1 MHYEGTDNSIS
12 KSDDGT
18 YTKSTPWSGLKFVL
32 DYDPIDTYVVS
43 YTLEKT
49 DGALQNIGGH
59 AKSFEI
65 KEYNVY
71 TEGGELIGATTE
83 DRLALNNEYNKI
95 KVVAKYNKIT
105 PETEDGSPYIFIQ
118 PNRGLNGS
126 ISFKITDLTV
136 KIEGEYLGYTDT
148 NFVSP
153 TLIQNCITNPKFESK
168 SGWTATA
175 TEQDSSTQKASV

>member
-18 YTKSTPWSGLKFVL
+18 YTKTTPWSGLKFVL

-49 DGALQNIGGH
+49 DGVLQNIGGH

-71 TEGGELIGATTE
+71 ANNGTLIGTTKE
-83 DRLALNNEYNKI
+83 DSLALTGNPSKI
-95 KVVAKYNKIT
+95 KVVAKYNKII
-105 PETEDGSPYIFIQ
+105 PETEDGTPYIFIQ
-118 PNRGLNGS
+118 PNRGLNNS
-126 ISFKITDLTV
+126 ISFKITNLTV
-136 KIEGEYLGYTDT
+136 KVEGEYLGYTDT

-175 TEQDSSTQKASV
+175 TEQDSGA